1 MYLALKIHLENL
13 KAKVDDLDVDKLK
26 NVPAGS
32 SKLSNVFNNDVEKTV
47 YDKLIIKIDAVD
59 TKIPSTSG
67 LVTIIQDD
75 SDKQGPEKKIEY
87 VDKKLPYTSRL
98 VKNTDCN
105 TKITDIEN
113 KIPSFTRS
121 VTTAALNTKTTEI
134 ENKIPDTKSGYQSC
148 SEHKTGRSQ
157 RQNIWSY

>member
-1 MYLALKIHLENL
+1 M
-13 KAKVDDLDVDKLK
+13 KAKVDDLGVDKLK

-32 SKLSNVFNNDVEKTV
+32 SKLNNVFNNDVAEKTV
-47 YDKLIIKIDAVD
+47 YNKLVIKINAVD
-59 TKIPSTSG
+59 PNTSG
-67 LVTIIQDD
+67 LITITQDD

-121 VTTAALNTKTTEI
+121 VITAALNTKTTEI
-134 ENKIPDTKSGYQSC
+134 ENKIPDTKYGYQSC

-157 RQNIWSY
+157 R

>member
-1 MYLALKIHLENL
+1 M

-75 SDKQGPEKKIEY
+75 SDKKGPEKKI
-87 VDKKLPYTSRL
+87 DMS
-98 VKNTDCN
+98 
-105 TKITDIEN
+105 
-113 KIPSFTRS
+113 
-121 VTTAALNTKTTEI
+121 
-134 ENKIPDTKSGYQSC
+134 TKSC
-148 SEHKTGRSQ
+148 L
-157 RQNIWSY
+157 ILADWSKILTATQKL